1 MYYTKYVHC
10 HTLAQQLTL
19 CYHCYTMTRRF
30 EEINHTADI
39 AIRVWGID
47 LAELF
52 RNAAYGMAS
61 QLAEPDRV
69 PIETSVTLDLEAADV
84 ELLLV
89 RWLSELLYLG
99 EEQNVIFTDFDVLE
113 VKQTVLRAIARGGH
127 VPHLHHHIKAVTFSE
142 LDVKQIENGYET
154 TVVFDV

>member
-1 MYYTKYVHC
+1 MNE
-10 HTLAQQLTL
+10 
-19 CYHCYTMTRRF
+19 RF
-30 EEINHTADI
+30 EEIDHTADI
-39 AIRVWGID
+39 AIRVWGTG

-52 RNAAYGMAS
+52 QNAAYGMAS
-61 QLAEPDRV
+61 QLADADDV
-69 PIETSVTLDLEAADV
+69 PLETSVTLELEAADV

-99 EEQNVIFTDFDVLE
+99 EERSVVFTDFDMLE
-113 VKQTVLRAIARGGH
+113 VKHTALRAVARGGH
-127 VPHLHHHIKAVTFSE
+127 VHQLHHHIKAVTFSD